1 MKRIIFIIFFATL
14 FTFQGNVFA
23 QKKVPKISKFKV
35 PNSYWGAMGYGL
47 MKGLNQSY
55 NNIDLK
61 VGGTSLKQHEIE
73 NQINRALET
82 NKQSIKRQKEI
93 QEKIKKQ
100 TWLHPTQ
107 LGNYENLNLE
117 QAISFDHF
125 INGERHFLNGNFEL
139 AKYHLKE
146 ALRENPTNGRALYY
160 MARIDEAKKNMYLD
174 KALNYLSDDD
184 WAFRINANSL
194 KSIFDLERQ
203 DTNLAMEHINTA
215 INIIKGFPRHIRMD
229 GEMLAVY
236 TTARYYRAGIWT
248 DWGELD
254 SAIVDFAEV
263 VGRRGHCEDILV
275 QKSLLSLI
283 TLHYQKQNYDK
294 AHFAYEKLLPCF
306 SHELNNA
313 TWQIFMSDNDL
324 KLGLVS
330 KACDHLDDA
339 MNLDRDS
346 AWLYLAYCWQE
357 DSVRA
362 TQLINTWA
370 DILANKDRIISLDE
384 LNLILSSF
392 SERKRYDEIVQ
403 LYKKRKVFYS
413 DYAPLLLCASD
424 AYVEAQELEKAI
436 DVYHMFKKNYNPI
449 DNSFGE
455 YYPYTIDEE
464 VVENMNNTILL
475 CKAVLYLRSNS
486 FDSALVILN
495 TLPDSILNEDILPIC
510 IFLNNVYKNYD
521 KALLQS
527 NWYIAL
533 SHSSDAYSLRG
544 DTYRNKSLLEEANKD
559 YQKVVDLEADSIV
572 TWNSAEAYY
581 YLGEKRKAKKI
592 AKELLSSETLSFDDY
607 WMASLFYETIGKE
620 RNSIKFFKEAM
631 KREQEENCYPIVIMS
646 YDTPSVR
653 KRIEEIINNK

>member
-1 MKRIIFIIFFATL
+1 MRHFSL
-14 FTFQGNVFA
+14 FKEMYLH
-23 QKKVPKISKFKV
+23 KKVPKISKFKV

-160 MARIDEAKKNMYLD
+160 MARISGEKGDKYIN
-174 KALNYLSDDD
+174 KALKYLSGEDRE
-184 WAFRINANSL
+184 FQIKANCIKGIYTSL
-194 KSIFDLERQ
+194 EKDSNSAMKYF
-203 DTNLAMEHINTA
+203 NKAMELAEKYH
-215 INIIKGFPRHIRMD
+215 MD
-229 GEMLAVY
+229 ILMDWDMREVY
-236 TTARYYRAGIWT
+236 TVARFDRACIYQNRGMLDGAIT
-248 DWGELD
+248 DFE
-254 SAIVDFAEV
+254 EV
-263 VGRRGHCEDILV
+263 VARRQNDSMVSEA
-275 QKSLLSLI
+275 LLSLM
-283 TLHYQKQNYDK
+283 TLHYQRQNYK
-294 AHFAYEKLLPCF
+294 AAHVDYVRLKSSSPQTI
-306 SHELNNA
+306 NNA

-330 KACDHLDDA
+330 EACDHLDDA

-362 TQLINTWA
+362 TQLINAWA

-455 YYPYTIDEE
+455 YYPYTIDED

-510 IFLNNVYKNYD
+510 ILLNNVYKNYD

-572 TWNSAEAYY
+572 TWNTALAYY
-581 YLGEKRKAKKI
+581 YLGEKKKSQKI
-592 AKELLSSETLSFDDY
+592 AKELLSSDSLSFDDY

-620 RNSIKFFKEAM
+620 RKAVKYFKEAL
-631 KREQEENCYPIVIMS
+631 KTEHEEIYYPFVLMF
-646 YDTPSVR
+646 YDNPSVR
-653 KRIEEIINNK
+653 KKIEEIINNK

>member
-1 MKRIIFIIFFATL
+1 MIITFAIL
-14 FTFQGNVFA
+14 FAMQDFVSAQVFKSLGRGILTGGFYHLVKGDLLPRSPVIQGTGNIGLGTGSIGWKQPVCGSLVVRQNSNQNTFA
-23 QKKVPKISKFKV
+23 SIDYFK
-35 PNSYWGAMGYGL
+35 
-47 MKGLNQSY
+47 
-55 NNIDLK
+55 
-61 VGGTSLKQHEIE
+61 E
-73 NQINRALET
+73 
-82 NKQSIKRQKEI
+82 
-93 QEKIKKQ
+93 
-100 TWLHPTQ
+100 
-107 LGNYENLNLE
+107 
-117 QAISFDHF
+117 
-125 INGERHFLNGNFEL
+125 GERLFLAGDIKN
-139 AKYHLKE
+139 AKYYLGVELKN
-146 ALRENPTNGRALYY
+146 NPKNGRALYY
-160 MARIDEAKKNMYLD
+160 MARISGEKGDKYIN
-174 KALNYLSDDD
+174 KALKYLSGEDRE
-184 WAFRINANSL
+184 FQIKANCIKGIYALIEKDSNSAM
-194 KSIFDLERQ
+194 KYFDR
-203 DTNLAMEHINTA
+203 AMELAEKYH
-215 INIIKGFPRHIRMD
+215 MD
-229 GEMLAVY
+229 ILTNWDMREVY
-236 TTARYYRAGIWT
+236 TTARFDRACIYLNRGM
-248 DWGELD
+248 LD
-254 SAIVDFAEV
+254 SAITDFEEV
-263 VGRRGHCEDILV
+263 VAQRQNDSMVTEA
-275 QKSLLSLI
+275 LLSLM
-283 TLHYQKQNYDK
+283 TLHYQRQNYK
-294 AHFAYEKLLPCF
+294 AAHVDYVWLKSSSPQTI
-306 SHELNNA
+306 NNA

-330 KACDHLDDA
+330 EACDHLDDA

-346 AWLYLAYCWQE
+346 AWLYLEYCWQE

-362 TQLINTWA
+362 TQLINAWA
-370 DILANKDRIISLDE
+370 DILADKDRIISLDE

-392 SERKRYDEIVQ
+392 FESKRYDEIVK
-403 LYKKRKVFYS
+403 LYEERKAFYS
-413 DYAPLLLCASD
+413 DYAPLLLFASN
-424 AYVEAQELEKAI
+424 AYVAAQELEKAI
-436 DVYHMFKKNYNPI
+436 DVYGEFTKYFNPV

-455 YYPYTIDEE
+455 YFPYTIDED
-464 VVENMNNTILL
+464 VVAITNNTILL
-475 CKAVLYLRSNS
+475 CKAILCLGSNS

-620 RNSIKFFKEAM
+620 RKAIKYFKEAM
-631 KREQEENCYPIVIMS
+631 KTEHEENYYPIVLMF

>member
-1 MKRIIFIIFFATL
+1 MKKNIIIILLVVACSAT
-14 FTFQGNVFA
+14 A
-23 QKKVPKISKFKV
+23 QPWKTKPS
-35 PNSYWGAMGYGL
+35 
-47 MKGLNQSY
+47 
-55 NNIDLK
+55 
-61 VGGTSLKQHEIE
+61 
-73 NQINRALET
+73 QIIQRET
-82 NKQSIKRQKEI
+82 NKLQLYRWQQQWRQQDIDNQLKSFRELQESIKKTQDWM
-93 QEKIKKQ
+93 KKQ
-100 TWLHPTQ
+100 QKMLSPHFYTAQYGP
-107 LGNYENLNLE
+107 LGALN
-117 QAISFDHF
+117 QGKKISFDYYEE
-125 INGERHFLNGNFEL
+125 GEKLFLTGDIKNAMYYFKQEL
-139 AKYHLKE
+139 KN
-146 ALRENPTNGRALYY
+146 NPKNGRALYY
-160 MARIDEAKKNMYLD
+160 MARISGEKGDKYIN
-174 KALNYLSDDD
+174 KALKYLSGEDRE
-184 WAFRINANSL
+184 FQIKANCIKGIYALIEKDSNSAM
-194 KSIFDLERQ
+194 KYFDR
-203 DTNLAMEHINTA
+203 AMELAEKYH
-215 INIIKGFPRHIRMD
+215 MD
-229 GEMLAVY
+229 ILTNWDMREVY
-236 TTARYYRAGIWT
+236 TTARFDRACIYQNRGMLDGAIT
-248 DWGELD
+248 DFE
-254 SAIVDFAEV
+254 EV
-263 VGRRGHCEDILV
+263 VARRQNDSMVTEA
-275 QKSLLSLI
+275 LLSLM
-283 TLHYQKQNYDK
+283 TLHYQRQNYK
-294 AHFAYEKLLPCF
+294 AAHVDYVRLKSSSPQTI
-306 SHELNNA
+306 NNA

-330 KACDHLDDA
+330 EACDHLDDA
-339 MNLDRDS
+339 MDLDRDS

-362 TQLINTWA
+362 TQLINAWA
-370 DILANKDRIISLDE
+370 DILADKDRIISLDE
-384 LNLILSSF
+384 LNLLLGSF

-403 LYKKRKVFYS
+403 LYKKRKAFYS
-413 DYAPLLLCASD
+413 DYAPLLLCASN

-449 DNSFGE
+449 DNYFGE

-559 YQKVVDLEADSIV
+559 YQKVVDLEADSII

-592 AKELLSSETLSFDDY
+592 AKELLSSDTLSFDDY
-607 WMASLFYETIGKE
+607 WMASLFYETVGKE
-620 RNSIKFFKEAM
+620 RKAIKYFKEAM
-631 KREQEENCYPIVIMS
+631 KTEHEENYYPIVLMS
-646 YDTPSVR
+646 YDTPSIR